1 MTSPAVRNDTQID
14 HVSSAAICEEVGDRL
29 RNTLTCAPN
38 GLPRHMTML
47 VEQIALT
54 DGVSRPSRQKR
65 NRSKPIKLAQPAAN
79 QPVMLHNK
87 RDAEVTQ

>member
-29 RNTLTCAPN
+29 RTTLTCAPN

-54 DGVSRPSRQKR
+54 DGVGRVSRRTR
-65 NRSKPIKLAQPAAN
+65 NRSKPINLAQPAAD
-79 QPVMLHNK
+79 QPVMLHIKQN
-87 RDAEVTQ
+87 AEVDQ

>member
-29 RNTLTCAPN
+29 RTSLTGAHN

-54 DGVSRPSRQKR
+54 DGVGRPSRQKR

-79 QPVMLHNK
+79 QPVMLHIKQN
-87 RDAEVTQ
+87 AEVAQ

>member
-29 RNTLTCAPN
+29 RTSLTGAPN

-47 VEQIALT
+47 IEQIGLT
-54 DGVSRPSRQKR
+54 DGVSRVSRQKR
-65 NRSKPIKLAQPAAN
+65 NRSKPIKPAQPAAD
-79 QPVMLHNK
+79 QLVMLHIKQNG
-87 RDAEVTQ
+87 EVAQ

>member
-1 MTSPAVRNDTQID
+1 MTSPAVRSDLQID

-29 RNTLTCAPN
+29 RVTLTGVPN

-54 DGVSRPSRQKR
+54 EGVSRVSRQTR
-65 NRSKPIKLAQPAAN
+65 SRSKPIKLAQPVADQLA
-79 QPVMLHNK
+79 MLHIK
-87 RDAEVTQ
+87 QSAEAAQ

>member
-29 RNTLTCAPN
+29 RTTLTCAPN

-54 DGVSRPSRQKR
+54 DGVGRTSSGNR
-65 NRSKPIKLAQPAAN
+65 NRNKPIKLAQPAAD
-79 QPVMLHNK
+79 QPVMLHIK
-87 RDAEVTQ
+87 RDAEVAQ